1 VRVGRRSFPKAPG
14 GILFRKQQIENDMK
28 ANWSTIGGLILS
40 AALLLPAARAAT
52 GYGDSPVFPVDLLT
66 NGCSVSGTVL
76 DGNSGNGLVG
86 ALVQLGTYNTISGS
100 GGAYSISSVAAG
112 DYTLT
117 GSKPGYSD
125 AIYSVTVSPG
135 SSLSRLIVL
144 LPTNSVIT
152 VTSVNS
158 KYSDSSYYLDGVPFN
173 VSFTANVDWAG
184 HPPGTVQFIAPGKT
198 YTATASGPAVSQ
210 TLAMGSDFGP
220 GGHLQVVAVSSDE
233 TQSSPMLARFTVMPN
248 LLAGPLALT
257 MIAVDEGGD
266 FYYESIFN
274 TTVFHAVSQ
283 AIPGNIPVFGNTE
296 IALQYLADIDL
307 RVTSDGAANIT
318 LEDENHLPEADFGG
332 VSLSLSHVS
341 LSGGWKYN
349 PGAGQWQ
356 YNNASLGIGGA
367 ASAEQTW
374 PFVAVVGVVP
384 VPLFVKVNAG
394 ISADATLQPLQLS
407 PLSLSGELDVDPSLR
422 GSLGVGVN
430 DFASVAAWVQGGSK
444 MDLRVCTIICG

>member
-1 VRVGRRSFPKAPG
+1 
-14 GILFRKQQIENDMK
+14 M
-28 ANWSTIGGLILS
+28 
-40 AALLLPAARAAT
+40 
-52 GYGDSPVFPVDLLT
+52 
-66 NGCSVSGTVL
+66 
-76 DGNSGNGLVG
+76 
-86 ALVQLGTYNTISGS
+86 
-100 GGAYSISSVAAG
+100 
-112 DYTLT
+112 
-117 GSKPGYSD
+117 
-125 AIYSVTVSPG
+125 
-135 SSLSRLIVL
+135 
-144 LPTNSVIT
+144 
-152 VTSVNS
+152 
-158 KYSDSSYYLDGVPFN
+158 
-173 VSFTANVDWAG
+173 
-184 HPPGTVQFIAPGKT
+184 
-198 YTATASGPAVSQ
+198 
-210 TLAMGSDFGP
+210 
-220 GGHLQVVAVSSDE
+220 
-233 TQSSPMLARFTVMPN
+233 
-248 LLAGPLALT
+248 
-257 MIAVDEGGD
+257 
-266 FYYESIFN
+266 
-274 TTVFHAVSQ
+274 
-283 AIPGNIPVFGNTE
+283 
-296 IALQYLADIDL
+296 QYLADIDL

-444 MDLRVCTIICG
+444 MDLQWPQQPTIKNCSLAVSAGVTVYFVGFQQEFTGYTWQWPQSGGSSMT